1 MERLHTDR
9 EHKWLRARDIIRFT
23 CLQRLRHY
31 QEDTQ
36 THRHTDT
43 FCYKHCTD
51 SWTQIITFTK
61 VLIQHTDTQP
71 HSHIQTTPH
80 RHIPLQNTAQTVK
93 HTDSHTYKDLD
104 TTKKTHRH
112 TDTFCCK
119 HCTDSWTQTITFTKV
134 LTQQED
140 TQTHS
145 HIQITSHRDI
155 ALHNTAQTHRQS
167 HLYRF
172 THRLDYNHRDA
183 QIRPG
188 YTTNKTCRELQ
199 VQSRL

>member
-1 MERLHTDR
+1 M
-9 EHKWLRARDIIRFT
+9 
-23 CLQRLRHY
+23 
-31 QEDTQ
+31 
-36 THRHTDT
+36 
-43 FCYKHCTD
+43 
-51 SWTQIITFTK
+51 
-61 VLIQHTDTQP
+61 
-71 HSHIQTTPH
+71 
-80 RHIPLQNTAQTVK
+80 
-93 HTDSHTYKDLD
+93 
-104 TTKKTHRH
+104 
-112 TDTFCCK
+112 
-119 HCTDSWTQTITFTKV
+119 
-134 LTQQED
+134 TQQED

-199 VQSRL
+199 VQSRLWNSAIVDIRAQNSINIPAILCSYCEKVHREGSMSNTVLGAKIVDPKKVRIKTQTSEPLLLTGSNWRGGQSK